1 VLWGFFFYGN
11 LLISEQ
17 NDTVKTI
24 ILPPTLAKRHLS
36 YALLP
41 FRYILSV
48 YHGAAYLPLV
58 II

>member
-1 VLWGFFFYGN
+1 MKGLLYRCIVQLCYGFFFCFCFFNGN

-36 YALLP
+36 YAP
-41 FRYILSV
+41 
-48 YHGAAYLPLV
+48 
-58 II
+58 